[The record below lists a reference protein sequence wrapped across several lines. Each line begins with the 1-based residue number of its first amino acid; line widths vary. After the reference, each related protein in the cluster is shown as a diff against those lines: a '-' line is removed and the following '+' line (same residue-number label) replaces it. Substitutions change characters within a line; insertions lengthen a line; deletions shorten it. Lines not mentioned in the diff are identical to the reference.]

1 MSQKRREQ
9 RAKSSSKR
17 VEIERLST
25 PDQLDQVIQVARFPH
40 WLALGALA
48 VVLATA
54 LVASTTIAVPVKV
67 RGEGILINVG
77 GILNVTSD
85 TEGRLLEL
93 LVRPG
98 DAVDEGQLV
107 ARVDQPQLR
116 RQLRDRE
123 ARLVEAR
130 GRRQT
135 VEAFQRRITDTQ
147 HRTIANQ
154 RRALEQRYE
163 FARRRLTLL
172 QEQLEGEIRLQEQGI
187 ISRRQLTETSTEINE
202 AKSELTSLDNE
213 IQRFLEI
220 VTAQELEHE
229 RELLE
234 LQIEISE
241 LERQVAGLGEELRRS
256 SEVASPYTGR
266 VIELMVNRGEIV
278 DRNGALFSLLPATTT
293 AAAVPTAL
301 GGGASL
307 RPAEAPEPAQGEL
320 VAVLYVPPA
329 EGKKIRQGMEVQ
341 VAPTSIKREEYGF
354 MLGSVEAVAEVPS
367 TTEGMMRILKNQQ
380 LVHQLSQDHAPFE
393 VLVRLQTDSSTT
405 TGYRWSSSSG
415 PEVEINVGTLCG
427 GDVIT
432 ERERPILLLLPALGR
447 LFRG

>member
-17 VEIERLST
+17 VEVERLST

-40 WLALGALA
+40 WLALGALV

-54 LVASTTIAVPVKV
+54 LVASFTIAVPVKV

-77 GILNVTSD
+77 GILNVTSN

-93 LVRPG
+93 LVKPG
-98 DAVDEGQLV
+98 DAVAEGQRV

-116 RQLRDRE
+116 RRLRDRE
-123 ARLVEAR
+123 ARLAEAR
-130 GRRQT
+130 GRRRT

-163 FARRRLTLL
+163 FAKRRLSLL
-172 QEQLEGEIRLQEQGI
+172 QEQLEGELRLQEQGI

-256 SEVASPYTGR
+256 SEVASPYSGR

-278 DRNGALFSLLPATTT
+278 DRNGALFSLLPTATT
-293 AAAVPTAL
+293 AAAATTP

-307 RPAEAPEPAQGEL
+307 RPAEAPAPSQGEL

-380 LVHQLSQDHAPFE
+380 LVQQLSRDHAPFE
-393 VLVRLQTDSSTT
+393 VLVRLQTDPSTT

>member
-17 VEIERLST
+17 VEVERLST

-40 WLALGALA
+40 WLALGALV

-54 LVASTTIAVPVKV
+54 LVASFTIAVPVKV

-77 GILNVTSD
+77 GILNVTSN

-93 LVRPG
+93 LVKPG
-98 DAVDEGQLV
+98 DAVAEGQRV

-116 RQLRDRE
+116 RRLRDRE
-123 ARLVEAR
+123 ARLAEAR
-130 GRRQT
+130 GRRRT

-163 FARRRLTLL
+163 FAKRRLSLL
-172 QEQLEGEIRLQEQGI
+172 QEQLEGELRLQEQGI

-256 SEVASPYTGR
+256 SEVASPYSGR

-278 DRNGALFSLLPATTT
+278 DRNGALFSLLPTATT
-293 AAAVPTAL
+293 AAAATTP

-307 RPAEAPEPAQGEL
+307 RPAEAPAPSQGEL

-380 LVHQLSQDHAPFE
+380 LVQQLSRDHAPFE
-393 VLVRLQTDSSTT
+393 VLVRLQTDPTTT